1 MQDMHEMNNIKW
13 IDSENMLVCMEA
25 GIVGQ
30 DLKRRLEAH
39 GLTIGILRIGIRYSV
54 LGIRH

>member
-39 GLTIGILRIGIRYSV
+39 GLTIGIIRIGIRDSY
-54 LGIRH
+54 